1 MTEEPSEFPRG
12 RHRLAEFLK
21 DLDEHLDF
29 GPILVEIRCK
39 YYSSQ
44 FFLCRTR
51 ADFEQAI
58 QDVNELEEIWVSEC
72 DEIEPQCRLLEDD
85 L

>member
-1 MTEEPSEFPRG
+1 MEEPLEFPRG
-12 RHRLAEFLK
+12 QQRLDQFLA

-44 FFLCRTR
+44 FYLCRTKV
-51 ADFEQAI
+51 DFEQAI
-58 QDVNELEEIWVSEC
+58 QNVDRLEEIWVSEC
-72 DEIEPQCRLLEDD
+72 SEIEPQCKLLKE
-85 L
+85 